1 MLGEDY
7 IVQRRKMSLTP
18 LIDIV
23 FILLLFFM
31 VATSFSQHR
40 DMSISLAGESADPQ
54 PENRSFV
61 LVAILD
67 DATASVNG
75 ENFGYADITQAINGA
90 AAEREETIVLVRVA
104 GEANVQ
110 ALISVME
117 AARRAQVQAV
127 AMVDQ

>member
-1 MLGEDY
+1 
-7 IVQRRKMSLTP
+7 MSLTP

-40 DMSISLAGESADPQ
+40 DMSISLAGESADPL
-54 PENRSFV
+54 PANRSFV
-61 LVAILD
+61 LITVLD

-75 ENFGYADITQAINGA
+75 ENFEYADITQAINGA
-90 AAEREETIVLVRVA
+90 AAEREETIVMVRVA
-104 GEANVQ
+104 GDVSVQ
-110 ALISVME
+110 SLVSVME

-127 AMVDQ
+127 AMVD